1 MNSRPTA
8 RKVQPAPLDVDVF
21 CVDADSAASLLR
33 ALAAHCLSGA
43 LGPGD
48 VVHIRVSGD
57 DAPRAHELVRAIAPT
72 AKVEPRP
79 RSEYP
84 HFAASIRDVESVPI
98 LRAIVTKARQFLR
111 FLKLRP
117 AEMTALETLA
127 VEQEKKLSRGKRV
140 AK

>member
-8 RKVQPAPLDVDVF
+8 RKVQPETLDVDVF
-21 CVDADSAASLLR
+21 CADGESAAALLR
-33 ALAAHCLSGA
+33 ELAAQCLSGA
-43 LGPGD
+43 LGPGE
-48 VVHIRVSGD
+48 VVHIRASGT
-57 DAPRAHELVRAIAPT
+57 DAPRAHELVRTIAPT

-84 HFAASIRDVESVPI
+84 HFAASIRDVDSVPI

-111 FLKLRP
+111 LLKLRP
-117 AEMTALETLA
+117 AEMAALETLA
-127 VEQEKKLSRGKRV
+127 SEREKKLGRGKKV